1 MLIKHKQLSI
11 GLAIPFASLLI
22 SCSAGSTS
30 NTVNGY
36 VYLIPGSNQV
46 QQCQVV
52 NNVVNAAS
60 CKGMDGTFES
70 PTAVAFDVSK
80 TYAYVANGGNSTLSI
95 CTLKNDK
102 SFNSCE
108 PIQIGV
114 SLSKPSSLVVAG
126 NNLYIANSNSTV
138 TMCTIGDGGVLSA
151 CSNKSVIASFR
162 SITANGNSSLY
173 GLTNSGAIYSYS
185 LPDMTNGTQIN
196 YTESG
201 VSNQINYN
209 PTNSL
214 LYIAAENGLTFGG
227 GVYGCNL
234 TTNPTSCITAF
245 KTAQM
250 LLPIP
255 VIAPI
260 YAVATT
266 NNQAYFID
274 YALQNALSI
283 EPPAT
288 LINSCSIA
296 ANGELANC
304 NASVLS
310 TDDLSTK
317 GALAITYL
325 GL

>member
-22 SCSAGSTS
+22 SCSAGSSS

-80 TYAYVANGGNSTLSI
+80 TYAYVANRGNSSLSV
-95 CTLKNDK
+95 CDLNGDK
-102 SFNSCE
+102 SFDNCAQVPMNGLLNS
-108 PIQIGV
+108 PT
-114 SLSKPSSLVVAG
+114 SLAVVEDK
-126 NNLYIANSNSTV
+126 LYIANSTSIV
-138 TMCTIGDGGVLSA
+138 TQCTIGDEGSLLDCHNIPLSV
-151 CSNKSVIASFR
+151 SLK

-214 LYIAAENGLTFGG
+214 LYIAAKNGFTFGG

-234 TTNPTSCITAF
+234 TTNPASCITAF

-317 GALAITYL
+317 GVLAITYL